1 MSRVGKLPVE
11 LLSGVQVT
19 LSDSEI
25 VVEGNKGQLSMPLT
39 KDVVVTQEGSAIIV
53 QPTDASRR
61 SRSMWGTVR
70 NRINNM
76 VIGVANGSVKNLEIR
91 GVGYRAALT
100 GNMLT
105 LSLGY
110 SHEIKFIVPKDIA
123 VKVDKQTLIEISGI
137 DNQKV
142 GQIAAE
148 IRALRKPEPYKGK
161 GVRYV
166 GEYVRIKEGK
176 KK

>member
-1 MSRVGKLPVE
+1 MSRVGKLPVA
-11 LLSGVQVT
+11 LPAGVDVM
-19 LSDSEI
+19 LDEASI
-25 VVEGNKGQLSMPLT
+25 VVKGSKGQLSMPLT
-39 KDVVVTQEGSAIIV
+39 KDVVVTKEGNAILV
-53 QPTDASRR
+53 QPVDDSRR

-70 NRINNM
+70 NRIQNM
-76 VIGVANGSVKNLEIR
+76 VTGVTKGWVKNLEIR
-91 GVGYRAALT
+91 GVGYRAAIN
-100 GNMLT
+100 GNILS

-110 SHEIKFIVPKDIA
+110 SHEIKFVVPKDIT
-123 VKVDKQTLIEISGI
+123 VKVDKQTALEVAGI

-161 GVRYV
+161 GVRYSD
-166 GEYVRIKEGK
+166 EYVRIKEGK

>member
-1 MSRVGKLPVE
+1 MSRVGKLPVP
-11 LLSGVQVT
+11 LLSGVQVD
-19 LSDSEI
+19 LAPNQ
-25 VVEGNKGQLSMPLT
+25 VVVKGAKGQLSMPLT
-39 KDVVVTQEGSAIIV
+39 KEVVVTKEGDSIV
-53 QPTDASRR
+53 VKPADDSRR

-70 NRINNM
+70 NRINSM
-76 VIGVANGSVKNLEIR
+76 VTGVANGCTKGLEIR
-91 GVGYRAALT
+91 GVGYRAAIS
-100 GNMLT
+100 GNLLT

-110 SHEIKFIVPKDIA
+110 SHEIKFVVPKDIT
-123 VKVDKQTLIEISGI
+123 VKVDRQTFIEISGI

-161 GVRYV
+161 GVRYA
-166 GEYVRIKEGK
+166 GEFVRIKEGK